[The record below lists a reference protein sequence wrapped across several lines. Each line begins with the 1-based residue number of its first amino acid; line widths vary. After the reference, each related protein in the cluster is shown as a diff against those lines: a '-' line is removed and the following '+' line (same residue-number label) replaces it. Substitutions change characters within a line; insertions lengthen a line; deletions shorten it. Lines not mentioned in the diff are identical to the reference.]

1 LTSQFFANV
10 YLNELDQLVKHKLR
24 AKYYIRYVDDFVI
37 LHDSKDQL
45 KKWKNEIDIFLKEK
59 LDLELHPN
67 KSQVLKLEKGIK
79 FLGFRIF
86 YHHKLLRKSNMKHF
100 ERKLNQMEFM
110 FEEGLLNREE
120 VVEKLEGWLAYAS
133 KGDTHKY
140 RKHLMRIFNKLFPY
154 KKGNGIR
161 NKKKFKGFIKKVKE
175 SELEFSTQKTL
186 SLLLNGMP
194 IKEIS
199 EHRNL
204 KEDTI
209 WNHLENLIEHKQIQ
223 LTSVLS
229 KDKIYKIL
237 TRIYSK
243 KDRLKDIKN
252 RLKNKTIT
260 YNEIA
265 CVKASIKYK
274 RKYSPS

>member
-1 LTSQFFANV
+1 
-10 YLNELDQLVKHKLR
+10 
-24 AKYYIRYVDDFVI
+24 
-37 LHDSKDQL
+37 
-45 KKWKNEIDIFLKEK
+45 
-59 LDLELHPN
+59 
-67 KSQVLKLEKGIK
+67 
-79 FLGFRIF
+79 
-86 YHHKLLRKSNMKHF
+86 
-100 ERKLNQMEFM
+100 
-110 FEEGLLNREE
+110 
-120 VVEKLEGWLAYAS
+120 
-133 KGDTHKY
+133 
-140 RKHLMRIFNKLFPY
+140 
-154 KKGNGIR
+154 
-161 NKKKFKGFIKKVKE
+161 
-175 SELEFSTQKTL
+175 
-186 SLLLNGMP
+186 MP